1 MTNINETSPEPD
13 EEESLNKPNTLLR
26 EHQGESSVT
35 TDADSTTTSFPV
47 QTQVL
52 DDIPEQVSPS
62 LADDIPTLTNTV
74 FLSPVNQVQPPA
86 VDAIPTLT
94 EKVFLSPEILPLQSE
109 ITPLL
114 RQILD
119 ATLKETGTNLD
130 AKTQESL
137 ISVLEQHLRSFCLF
151 PNQNKLK
158 AVVQPQVSA
167 DETSVPSDII

>member
-26 EHQGESSVT
+26 ENQGKSSVT

-52 DDIPEQVSPS
+52 DDIPEQVPPS
-62 LADDIPTLTNTV
+62 LADGIPTLTNTV

-114 RQILD
+114 HGSR
-119 ATLKETGTNLD
+119 
-130 AKTQESL
+130 
-137 ISVLEQHLRSFCLF
+137 
-151 PNQNKLK
+151 
-158 AVVQPQVSA
+158 
-167 DETSVPSDII
+167 